1 MSFKPIKQFS
11 IKYHNTGG
19 RWDKFSE
26 FLERAIKNKSLIV
39 DFCERNH
46 FKPTK
51 ILEIGFGKYPKCLEL
66 LNSHFNPDHIYGVD
80 KLDYKHN
87 SNIKN
92 FSKVLNNYLRNL
104 KFDLIYSIDVMEHV
118 TEPTLLN
125 RSIIKK
131 SENHSLI
138 IHSIDLTSHY
148 HNSKSVNAFKHYIYN
163 KKLWHM
169 MTSNRSSFTNRKR
182 SYDWYALFE
191 ENFSNI
197 YFQEIEHPLKK
208 EIISKFDFLKKGDI
222 ISRINV
228 SMRLK

>member
-1 MSFKPIKQFS
+1 MSYKLIKEFS

-19 RWDKFSE
+19 GGLDSQSY
-26 FLERAIKNKSLIV
+26 LERAIKNKCLIV

-66 LNSHFNPDHIYGVD
+66 LNKYFKPTHIYGVD

-87 SNIKN
+87 SNIKT
-92 FSKVLNNYLRNL
+92 FQSFEQLPENL

-118 TEPTLLN
+118 MAPSLLN
-125 RSIIKK
+125 KNILKK
-131 SENHSLI
+131 SENNSLI

-148 HNSKSVNAFKHYIYN
+148 HNSKSVNAFKHYMYSE
-163 KKLWHM
+163 KLWHM
-169 MTSNRSSFTNRKR
+169 MTSNRSSYTNRIR
-182 SYDWYALFE
+182 SYDWHALFE

-197 YFQEIEHPLKK
+197 FFEEIEHPLKK
-208 EIISKFDFLKKGDI
+208 EIIDKFQFLKKDEI